1 MAVQKET
8 ITVGVIGLL
17 AGIII
22 AGGAAVLAVNNDNR
36 GMMKMMGMNTSRMMD
51 TNSGHMGMSM
61 NQMPDDLK
69 NRTGDDFDA
78 NFISMMIA
86 HHQGAIDMAK
96 LAEKNAKHQEIK
108 DLSKDVIS
116 AQTKEIKN
124 MEQWQQQWGY
134 NESSSSN
141 SMHTMH

>member
-1 MAVQKET
+1 MAVQKEA
-8 ITVGVIGLL
+8 IMAGIIGLL

-22 AGGAAVLAVNNDNR
+22 AGGTAVLAVNNDHR

-51 TNSGHMGMSM
+51 TDSGHMGMSM
-61 NQMPDDLK
+61 DQMSDDLK

-96 LAEKNAKHQEIK
+96 LAEKNAKHQEVK

-134 NESSSSN
+134 NESSSTN